1 MRRWLARIATCIGT
15 GIAAL
20 WLGARAALDVIGYST
35 SPEDAE
41 GVPAKAAAVL
51 NWIATQPWLIAYGV
65 PALLIGF
72 GALTLWPHN
81 NVEKTASGS
90 TPTASPLAIHFDPTN
105 PGEKFWA
112 RGMWRRGPEGHHYAV
127 EGMEYRI
134 ELTNTGSTT
143 VEDVEVTL
151 SGLGNYTTDATM
163 KFARTDTMKQT
174 MHPGAKEMV
183 IVFLASDGT
192 ISDPKSRVVICARGK
207 NVPEARLEFDFDPRA
222 VPIIKPVQ

>member
-1 MRRWLARIATCIGT
+1 MRRWLARIATWIGT
-15 GIAAL
+15 GIATL
-20 WLGARAALDVIGYST
+20 WLVSRAVLDVIGYST

-51 NWIATQPWLIAYGV
+51 NWIATQPSLIAYGV

-81 NVEKTASGS
+81 GVEKTASS
-90 TPTASPLAIHFDPTN
+90 ATPTASPLVIRFDPTN
-105 PGEKFWA
+105 PGDRFWA
-112 RGMWRRGPEGHHYAV
+112 KGMWRRGPEGHHYAV

-163 KFARTDTMKQT
+163 KFARTDAMKQT

-183 IVFLASDGT
+183 VVFLASDGA
-192 ISDPKSRVVICARGK
+192 INDPKSRVVICARGK
-207 NVPEARLEFDFDPRA
+207 NVPDVRAEFDFDPNA
-222 VPIIKPVQ
+222 VPMLKPV